1 MTAAESV
8 AEFSEQPTLSGLTR
22 LFIEQT
28 REMVA
33 GANAFRR
40 WTRERLIL
48 REPSDAELKE
58 HDLVCRKL
66 IWVLRFSQIAL
77 SDPVFPDKA
86 LAEEAAFVIRR
97 LTEDWE
103 TLHNAMPEEEA
114 KKMIPELFAA

>member
-1 MTAAESV
+1 MTVAESV
-8 AEFSEQPTLSGLTR
+8 AEFSEQPTLTGLTR

-40 WTRERLIL
+40 WTRERLML

-58 HDLVCRKL
+58 HDQVCRKL
-66 IWVLRFSQIAL
+66 IWVLRFNQIAL

-114 KKMIPELFAA
+114 KKLIPDLFAA